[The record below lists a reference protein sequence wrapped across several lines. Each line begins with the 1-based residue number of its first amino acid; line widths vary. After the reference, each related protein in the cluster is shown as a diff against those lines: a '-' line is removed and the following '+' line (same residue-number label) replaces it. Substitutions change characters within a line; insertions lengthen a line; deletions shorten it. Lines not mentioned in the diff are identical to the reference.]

1 MTTKTK
7 PTNQKPLSKRKMG
20 SPLLPAGSAGAVT
33 RWYPTRWP
41 RIGGVHIVP
50 LADDAFT
57 KPAFVEAYEPGR
69 LVFVY
74 CAGCGED
81 HRNPEQA
88 TGLLGLSRRLCAALH
103 KVSVTAQ
110 VKLRDRLRELNADR
124 YGALTTSADGFCCS
138 DLGYDNWMLQHIL
151 AHGAPLAGSPVAMG
165 NRCLTVRLP
174 ASLSVREF
182 DKQLHARMTN
192 AALNP
197 WLKSVA
203 GRAHCQLLGI
213 APRELARGTAYGFGE
228 LKRSSDG
235 EEFYF
240 FRPKSRDAD
249 RLLRL
254 AEAIIHDHVVLPQTT
269 PTLAWKSRA
278 QGFGTMTFRI

>member
-1 MTTKTK
+1 MTTKNDTDK
-7 PTNQKPLSKRKMG
+7 KLPSTREIG
-20 SPLLPAGSAGAVT
+20 SALLPAGSAGAVT

-41 RIGGVHIVP
+41 RAGGVQLVP
-50 LADDAFT
+50 LADNAFT
-57 KPAFVEAYEPGR
+57 QPGFVEAYEPGR
-69 LVFVY
+69 LVFIY
-74 CAGCGED
+74 CAACGED
-81 HRNPEQA
+81 HLNPEQA
-88 TGLLGLSRRLCAALH
+88 TGLLGLSRRLCAAIH

-124 YGALTTSADGFCCS
+124 YGALTTSADGFSCS

-151 AHGAPLAGSPVAMG
+151 VHGAPLPGSPVAIG
-165 NRCLTVRLP
+165 NRCLAVRLP
-174 ASLSVREF
+174 TSLSVREF
-182 DKQLHARMTN
+182 DKRLHARMAN

-197 WLKSVA
+197 WLRIQA
-203 GRAHCQLLGI
+203 GRAHCRLLGI

-228 LKRSSDG
+228 IKRASDG

-254 AEAIIHDHVVLPQTT
+254 AEAIIHDHVVGRQGTQA
-269 PTLAWKSRA
+269 LAWKSRG
-278 QGFGTMTFRI
+278 QGFGTMSSRV